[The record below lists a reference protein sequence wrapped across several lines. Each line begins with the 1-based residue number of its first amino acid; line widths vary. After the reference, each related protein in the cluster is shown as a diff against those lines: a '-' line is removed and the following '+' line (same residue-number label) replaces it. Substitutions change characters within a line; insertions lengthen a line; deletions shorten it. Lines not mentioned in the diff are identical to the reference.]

1 MDTDT
6 IYNYD
11 ELKLKLLKFSK
22 HKIIYE
28 ETNNIKFLDIKK
40 KIQNY
45 KNESNQKKKFIT
57 VFIVSDNK
65 VIMQY
70 DERVDKFNLKKF
82 DPYINEK
89 DDLKIIIYFF
99 DTIHENNEYI
109 NFLNVCENIKLKI
122 SFKNHMS
129 TFSKINL
136 PINGFLSICFT
147 FFTIFALSEYGIP
160 LTKVT
165 DFHIIVILQIFSI
178 LFLAIMLS
186 FATTLVLILII
197 PLLLYTWTGYNNLF
211 ILSILEVIILLSFT
225 WYLKKYYP
233 NLLNKLPIFIIKP
246 SLYITAFFSAFCS
259 ILFLTIMGQSILS
272 SFFPHIA
279 FYNKSGYELV
289 LNEYITRFS
298 GYPKILIKNQKEYY
312 VPVVDS
318 DYYYVYDIEKSKN
331 QYLSYLKDQK
341 MKSRLNSI
349 CENDSTKKEFQK
361 NYIVNNPYIK
371 PQFLTEKISI
381 EDNDITLEP
390 LQKFEKLI
398 KLEEI
403 NTLCEKR

>member
-1 MDTDT
+1 MDIDT

-22 HKIIYE
+22 HKIIHE
-28 ETNNIKFLDIKK
+28 ENNNIKFLDIKK
-40 KIQNY
+40 KIENY
-45 KNESNQKKKFIT
+45 KDEPNQKKKFIT
-57 VFIVSDNK
+57 VFLVSDNK

-70 DERVDKFNLKKF
+70 DERVDKFNLKIF

-89 DDLKIIIYFF
+89 NNIKIIIYFF
-99 DTIHENNEYI
+99 DTSHKNNAYI

-122 SFKNHMS
+122 NFKNYIS
-129 TFSKINL
+129 IFSKINL

-160 LTKVT
+160 ITKVT
-165 DFHIIVILQIFSI
+165 DFSVITILLMFSI
-178 LFLAIMLS
+178 LFLAIVFSLS
-186 FATTLVLILII
+186 TILIIILLI
-197 PLLLYTWTGYNNLF
+197 PLLLYFYAGFDNLF
-211 ILSILEVIILLSFT
+211 GLGILEAITLFTVT

-233 NLLNKLPIFIIKP
+233 NLLNKLPILIIKP
-246 SLYITAFFSAFCS
+246 SLFIMAFFSIFCS

-272 SFFPHIA
+272 SFFPHST
-279 FYNKSGYELV
+279 FYNKSGYALAI
-289 LNEYITRFS
+289 NEYITRFS
-298 GYPKILIKNQKEYY
+298 GYPKILIKGEKEYY

-331 QYLSYLKDQK
+331 QYLSKLKEKKLD
-341 MKSRLNSI
+341 SI
-349 CENDSTKKEFQK
+349 CENNSTKEEFQK

-381 EDNDITLEP
+381 DDNDVRLEP
-390 LQKFEKLI
+390 LEKNERLI

-403 NTLCEKR
+403 NELCKK